1 MYLEKMT
8 LKGWFTC
15 WNYFIYWFLTIPGLP
30 CVSAG
35 KESAC
40 NVGDLVSIPGLE
52 RSPGGGRATHSS
64 ILFLRIPMDRAAW
77 WAAVHGVAKS
87 QMRLKGL
94 STVSEEA
101 RFELRKISSL
111 QSSAVKAEVPMDPP
125 PGPSQGLCPAFPA
138 LALSHTR
145 GVPWPCV
152 HLSPPVSVLSPPSA
166 AALVRWS
173 FGVCSPVT
181 STPERAS
188 GGRGLCRSWGSWSHL
203 SRDLKILGSR
213 AQCRWEYVGCID
225 TALDP
230 AYPLWEGDWLEKGQS
245 KDL

>member
-1 MYLEKMT
+1 MQEANWEPQQHIRT
-8 LKGWFTC
+8 
-15 WNYFIYWFLTIPGLP
+15 
-30 CVSAG
+30 
-35 KESAC
+35 
-40 NVGDLVSIPGLE
+40 
-52 RSPGGGRATHSS
+52 
-64 ILFLRIPMDRAAW
+64 LFLLCILLRCMSDFNEDCFQAR
-77 WAAVHGVAKS
+77 V
-87 QMRLKGL
+87 LF
-94 STVSEEA
+94 VS
-101 RFELRKISSL
+101 
-111 QSSAVKAEVPMDPP
+111 VV
-125 PGPSQGLCPAFPA
+125 LC
-138 LALSHTR
+138 R
-145 GVPWPCV
+145 V
-152 HLSPPVSVLSPPSA
+152 LSPSSVLSPPSA